1 MKRLY
6 NPIIGGLLLA
16 FLVWNPTPLQ
26 ILELKT
32 FDWLMSTK
40 EPVQD
45 TMILLVDLDE
55 EIVEAYGGY
64 PLPRSLYSQIISRT
78 QGTAG
83 VTVLMPDPDIRGAVE
98 DEYLSEIL
106 SIHPAVLAYTASN
119 QATQVGPH
127 VGTAQLGGDPSEW
140 LLTYPGILR
149 QQHKGAGV
157 GLINSS
163 PEIDGIVRR
172 VPLVVSSN
180 GKLFPSFA
188 LEMLRVGVG
197 DPSYQ
202 IKTEETGVEW
212 LRIPNFPLIKTDSNA
227 RVWITNNIK
236 FYRQSAAEYLREP
249 VEGAAFVIVGVTAEG
264 VVNPVPTASGAI
276 YPHEVQAN
284 VLHHLINGTSPV
296 QPVWSDAAEF
306 GVALVLILILL
317 VAASNVYFSLPIFL
331 TSMGGLMYG
340 SWYAY
345 QSSYLL
351 DVSGTMVVGFLFFT
365 IVTFRNFIQQ
375 YFMRMEIK
383 KQFGT
388 YVSPDLVKKLQKDP
402 SLLRLGGETKRL
414 TFLFSDIRGFTP
426 ISEKY
431 QKNPQGLTHL
441 INRFLDNQTEII
453 LKHGGTIDKYM
464 GDCIMAFWNAP
475 LDIEDQERKAT
486 ECVLE
491 MRVALGELNEK
502 LRQEGLE
509 QINTGAGINS
519 GPCVVGNFGSS
530 SRFDYSVLGDAVNL
544 AARLESSCKTYDT
557 DLIISEYSLVDG
569 FDYEFLDE
577 VTVKGKSEPV
587 KIYTIQK

>member
-1 MKRLY
+1 
-6 NPIIGGLLLA
+6 
-16 FLVWNPTPLQ
+16 
-26 ILELKT
+26 
-32 FDWLMSTK
+32 
-40 EPVQD
+40 
-45 TMILLVDLDE
+45 
-55 EIVEAYGGY
+55 
-64 PLPRSLYSQIISRT
+64 
-78 QGTAG
+78 
-83 VTVLMPDPDIRGAVE
+83 
-98 DEYLSEIL
+98 
-106 SIHPAVLAYTASN
+106 
-119 QATQVGPH
+119 
-127 VGTAQLGGDPSEW
+127 
-140 LLTYPGILR
+140 
-149 QQHKGAGV
+149 
-157 GLINSS
+157 
-163 PEIDGIVRR
+163 
-172 VPLVVSSN
+172 
-180 GKLFPSFA
+180 
-188 LEMLRVGVG
+188 MLRVGVG

-202 IKTEETGVEW
+202 IKTGETGVEW
-212 LRIPNFPLIKTDSNA
+212 LRIPNFPVINTDSNG

-236 FYRQSAAEYLREP
+236 FYRQSAAEFLRQP
-249 VEGAAFVIVGVTAEG
+249 VEGAAFVIAGVTAEG

-276 YPHEVQAN
+276 YPHEIQAN

-296 QPVWSDAAEF
+296 EPVWADAAEL
-306 GVALVLILILL
+306 GAAVLFIVILL
-317 VAASNVYFSLPIFL
+317 LAASNVYFSLPIFL
-331 TSMGGLMYG
+331 TSAGGLMYG

-351 DVSGTMVVGFLFFT
+351 DVSGTLVVGFLFWA
-365 IVTFRNFIQQ
+365 IITFRNFIQQ